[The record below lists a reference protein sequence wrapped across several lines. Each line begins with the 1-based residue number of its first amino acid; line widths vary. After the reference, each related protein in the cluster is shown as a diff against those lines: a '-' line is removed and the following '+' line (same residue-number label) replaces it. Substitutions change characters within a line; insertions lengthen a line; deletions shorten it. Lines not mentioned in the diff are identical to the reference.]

1 MEKGVAIDSL
11 HSQLVTLSRDGSYA
25 FDRFRDDWGRLNTNK
40 YNTMKA
46 DFSREV
52 RNLAMRAPVKFYN
65 GNYYLYDGK
74 VYEAVDVSVIEQA
87 YQLLLTD
94 LYIAP
99 MIYNTSVRRDV
110 FLSTIRF
117 YNILRPTFS
126 IVAFRNGVVDFGS
139 GKKGP
144 EILPF
149 SPEYHVTYY
158 HPYDYDPKAKC
169 PRFMN
174 FIKEVLPDRTS
185 RMILQMFL
193 GLGLIERG
201 MAYNLYGG
209 NASSKVEMCMLLV
222 GGGANGKSVLF
233 DIACALFGNDKISK
247 MDYAEL
253 TADGDEG
260 MRGRWPIRNAI
271 FNWSSDSDPR
281 KFGRKNT
288 GMFKRMVSGEP
299 VPIRSLGKNISEP
312 QTVPYLVFA
321 LNDLPLSDDASLGFI
336 RRLQY
341 VSFDVTIPKERQDP
355 ELAARIIDKELS
367 GVFNWVFRGSL
378 EIRKRKFQFPAAE
391 GSIMQMLRSLI
402 GSQPIR
408 AWIKAYGI
416 GCEAETKG
424 EICTWYKSN
433 DLYQKFVKF
442 CADNGLEGKEIPT
455 VQKFGRDMW
464 NIYGFDRKKTPG
476 GMMYKLYRVLEADLD
491 EDILIDK
498 IKLPGECDEPD
509 DEFIR
514 DDD

>member
-1 MEKGVAIDSL
+1 MEKGLAVDSL
-11 HSQLVTLSRDGSYA
+11 HSQLLMLSRDGDYS
-25 FDRFRDDWGRLNTNK
+25 FDRFRDDWGRSNTNK
-40 YNTMKA
+40 YNVMKS
-46 DFSREV
+46 DFSREI
-52 RNLAMRAPVKFYN
+52 RKLAMRAPVKFYN
-65 GNYYLYDGK
+65 DSFYLYNGK
-74 VYEAVDVSVIEQA
+74 IYESVEESVIEQA

-99 MIYNTSVRRDV
+99 MIYNASVRRDV

-126 IVAFRNGVVDFGS
+126 IVAFSNGVVDFGS
-139 GKKGP
+139 GLKNP
-144 EILPF
+144 NVLPF
-149 SPEYHVTYY
+149 SPDYHVTYY
-158 HPYDYDPKAKC
+158 HPYEYDPRAKC

-201 MAYNLYGG
+201 MAYNLYSG
-209 NASSKVEMCMLLV
+209 NASSKVEMCLLLI
-222 GGGANGKSVLF
+222 GGGANGKSVMF

-247 MDYAEL
+247 MDYSEL

-299 VPIRSLGKNISEP
+299 VPIRSLGRNISEP

-355 ELAARIIDKELS
+355 ELAAKIIDKELS
-367 GVFNWVFRGSL
+367 GVFNWVLRGSL
-378 EIRKRKFQFPAAE
+378 EVRRRKFQFPAAE

-402 GSQPIR
+402 GSQPVR
-408 AWIKAYGI
+408 AWVKAYSI
-416 GCEAETKG
+416 GNEANTKG
-424 EICTWYKSN
+424 EIFGWYKAAF
-433 DLYQKFVKF
+433 LYERFVKF
-442 CADNGLEGKEIPT
+442 CRDNDMDEKSIPSI
-455 VQKFGRDMW
+455 QKFGREMV
-464 NIYGFDRKKTPG
+464 NSLGFTRRTAQKGKE
-476 GMMYKLYRVLEADLD
+476 YKLYRVTEPDLM
-491 EDILIDK
+491 EEVLIEQV
-498 IKLPGECDEPD
+498 KLPGECDEPNE
-509 DEFIR
+509 EFIKS
-514 DDD
+514 DD